1 MGCADEGHQS
11 LGARADPGRRSP
23 AVCELPVM
31 GTKQPGARAHAA
43 CMRTSPR
50 ACCVHGGPLRL
61 ASAPKRTQIQ
71 PPVAPAMRRTMAR
84 PGGASTPV
92 HAGSSPEMSSKRPT
106 KGSHIPAQSQVLNAR
121 TTHAAHGPNMPWHE
135 ISASLVGRDADRFL
149 GFYARS
155 RKSAGQRLMNS
166 HEVPGAGFITL
177 SPIVCRPWPA
187 DEF

>member
-11 LGARADPGRRSP
+11 LGARTDPGRRSP

-50 ACCVHGGPLRL
+50 ACCVHEGPLRL

-121 TTHAAHGPNMPWHE
+121 TAHAAHGPNMPWHE

-155 RKSAGQRLMNS
+155 RKSVR
-166 HEVPGAGFITL
+166 
-177 SPIVCRPWPA
+177 
-187 DEF
+187 